1 MDQTLFGEQI
11 ANSIIKDNSQ
21 LRFLVSKIHVYIVRK
36 RRVFQC
42 LKPYVISSMSWCV
55 KFHSEKF
62 KTKLQIDQNKTAW
75 TISIYSLDTWKL
87 LLT

>member
-36 RRVFQC
+36 RRKSFNVLNPMLFPLC
-42 LKPYVISSMSWCV
+42 PGVLSFTARNSKLSY
-55 KFHSEKF
+55 KL
-62 KTKLQIDQNKTAW
+62 TKIKQHGQLVYIVSTHV
-75 TISIYSLDTWKL
+75 SCC
-87 LLT
+87 